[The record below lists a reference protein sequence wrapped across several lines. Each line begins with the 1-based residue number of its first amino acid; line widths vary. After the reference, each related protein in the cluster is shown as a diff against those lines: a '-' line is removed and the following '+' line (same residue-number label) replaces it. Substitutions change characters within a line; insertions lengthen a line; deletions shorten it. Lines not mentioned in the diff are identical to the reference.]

1 MLGYGS
7 ANRAVAAYLE
17 NQGRKYTIY
26 DDNIPEHTGWID
38 LTGVELAVKS
48 SGFPTDHPMVEKC
61 LEERIEVISDLEL
74 FYRCFPDRKTITVTG
89 TNGKT
94 TTAALIA
101 HLMPD
106 ADLGGNIGTPL
117 FTFTESERPLV
128 IEASSF
134 MLESCRGFR
143 TDVAVVLNITPHHL
157 SRHGDFEAYASAKGK
172 IVAKRRPEDVLIYNA
187 DDERARV
194 LAKTSPGVNIPF
206 SVRDK
211 VDGGFIE
218 DGKIYFKD
226 RFLLD
231 ADAITLPGAHNRANA
246 LAVLSAVCAFQPDI
260 VITAEH
266 FQGFRPFPHRIEHVA
281 TIAGIKYYNDSKATN
296 PAALAA
302 ALALFSDEKVLLI
315 CGGKEEEADFSLVAR
330 ELQAVRRVIAC
341 GENRQL
347 LADFFRTYGIMV
359 VTYPDLASALDAH
372 DVYLAGITIVLFSP
386 GAPSYDQFHDYA
398 ERGRYFTERIRKK

>member
-1 MLGYGS
+1 MPW
-7 ANRAVAAYLE
+7 
-17 NQGRKYTIY
+17 K
-26 DDNIPEHTGWID
+26 
-38 LTGVELAVKS
+38 
-48 SGFPTDHPMVEKC
+48 
-61 LEERIEVISDLEL
+61 RIEVISDLEL

-194 LAKTSPGVNIPF
+194 LP
-206 SVRDK
+206 
-211 VDGGFIE
+211 
-218 DGKIYFKD
+218 
-226 RFLLD
+226 
-231 ADAITLPGAHNRANA
+231 
-246 LAVLSAVCAFQPDI
+246 
-260 VITAEH
+260 
-266 FQGFRPFPHRIEHVA
+266 RPR
-281 TIAGIKYYNDSKATN
+281 
-296 PAALAA
+296 PA
-302 ALALFSDEKVLLI
+302 
-315 CGGKEEEADFSLVAR
+315 
-330 ELQAVRRVIAC
+330 
-341 GENRQL
+341 
-347 LADFFRTYGIMV
+347 
-359 VTYPDLASALDAH
+359 
-372 DVYLAGITIVLFSP
+372 
-386 GAPSYDQFHDYA
+386 
-398 ERGRYFTERIRKK
+398 